1 MTSSNNTAVEVDNEQ
16 FLRLCDRLSAFLLQ
30 TRKRKLAR
38 ALVGDD
44 ELSNDMVGEDFK
56 SFEQDLTSG
65 LQLTPYDQLRIQ
77 SRVRNILR
85 PSNS

>member
-1 MTSSNNTAVEVDNEQ
+1 MTLVSNTTVEVDNDQ

-30 TRKRKLAR
+30 TRKRNLAH

-44 ELSNDMVGEDFK
+44 EFSNDMVGEDFK
-56 SFEQDLTSG
+56 NFEKDLTSG

-77 SRVRNILR
+77 SRVRKILR
-85 PSNS
+85 SSNT

>member
-1 MTSSNNTAVEVDNEQ
+1 MTSVNNTDVEVDNEQ
-16 FLRLCDRLSAFLLQ
+16 FLKLCDRLSAFLLE
-30 TRKRKLAR
+30 TRKRNLAR
-38 ALVGDD
+38 ALMGDD
-44 ELSNDMVGEDFK
+44 EFSNDMVEEDFT
-56 SFEQDLTSG
+56 SFEQDLTRG